1 MAVLFKLAAKIIK
14 NCHTDIEK
22 TKITR
27 VLPIL
32 AFHHSDRSVQPLI
45 CQLRTFVGLLLCGVR

>member
-27 VLPIL
+27 ALPVL
-32 AFHHSDRSVQPLI
+32 AFHHSDMLVQPLI
-45 CQLRTFVGLLLCGVR
+45 CQLRTFIGFLSGGVR